1 MLELAETFAYEAHE
15 YRPASFMP
23 ISCIGAVW
31 RRGRWSTMVEGSGVR
46 TPMPKLSFNKKIK
59 ISNKEFDG
67 QTERRFADFWPTKN
81 QSKSRLHDPNEETQD
96 DDQDKTDDESDVG
109 PDDEVQQPIQKKRY
123 NLRTRKQR
131 QELFAA
137 CTAFR
142 LSRRVRH

>member
-81 QSKSRLHDPNEETQD
+81 QSKSHLVLWSTCVARFVSGTSVT
-96 DDQDKTDDESDVG
+96 KIGVTFS
-109 PDDEVQQPIQKKRY
+109 
-123 NLRTRKQR
+123 
-131 QELFAA
+131 
-137 CTAFR
+137 
-142 LSRRVRH
+142 